1 MPWRGQHEAGML
13 SAERAPYI
21 RDLQNGLLEE
31 GKFLVR
37 RAVLQTAKNNKPFL
51 RLMLADASGHMPA
64 IYFGSAAELKTMAE
78 AARPGKIVRI
88 KGIVEEFQN
97 VKQIKLMKL
106 ERGED
111 GDELSRFWA
120 RTPLSRRQMYG
131 EMREMIQNIA
141 ANELRDICLAF
152 LKDRA
157 FMKLFLEAPA
167 SRQVH
172 HAYIGGLMEHTLNVM
187 KQTAA
192 FIKIYPHADA
202 DLMLA
207 GAFLHDIG
215 KVDEYD
221 FLLNGYD
228 YSEAGRLKGHTLLG
242 YERLTAKL
250 AKSKMHELTRAKLEH
265 VVLAHQGRRTWGAI
279 EEPRFLEAYLVHAAD
294 AIDSTQFIFHDLAV
308 NAQNRATDSAWS
320 EYSKYLGRE
329 IFLR

>member
-1 MPWRGQHEAGML
+1 MSF
-13 SAERAPYI
+13 SAERSPYI
-21 RDLQNGLLEE
+21 RDLQTGLLDE
-31 GKFLVR
+31 GRFLIR

-64 IYFGSAAELKTMAE
+64 IYFGGLSDIKALADFAK
-78 AARPGKIVRI
+78 PGKVVKIQ
-88 KGIVEEFQN
+88 GIVEEFQG
-97 VKQIKLMKL
+97 VKQIKLTKL
-106 ERGED
+106 EPADEKG
-111 GDELSRFWA
+111 ELSRFWA
-120 RTPLSRRQMYG
+120 RTPLSRRQMYS
-131 EMREMIQNIA
+131 EMRDLLQRIGS
-141 ANELRDICLAF
+141 NELREVCLLF

-157 FMKLFLEAPA
+157 FMRLFLEAPA

-187 KQTAA
+187 RTTNAYRGL
-192 FIKIYPHADA
+192 YPHSDG

-221 FLLNGYD
+221 FLVSHYE
-228 YSEAGRLKGHTLLG
+228 YSESGRLKGHTLLS
-242 YERLTAKL
+242 YERLVEKL
-250 AKSKMHELTRAKLEH
+250 ALLKMHPLTRAKLEH
-265 VVLAHQGRRTWGAI
+265 IILAHQGKRIWGAV

-294 AIDSTQFIFHDLAV
+294 AVDSTQFIYHEL
-308 NAQNRATDSAWS
+308 QRSAASRSGESGWS

>member
-1 MPWRGQHEAGML
+1 MSF
-13 SAERAPYI
+13 SAERTPFI

-37 RAVLQTAKNNKPFL
+37 RAVLQPAKNNKPFL

-64 IYFGSAAELKTMAE
+64 IYFGAAPDLKKIAE
-78 AARPGKIVRI
+78 VAKPGKIIRI
-88 KGIVEEFQN
+88 QGIVEEFQN
-97 VKQIKLMKL
+97 VKQIKLMKI
-106 ERGED
+106 EAAEP

-120 RTPLSRRQMYG
+120 RTPLSRRQMYT
-131 EMREMIQNIA
+131 EMRQLISAIQS
-141 ANELRDICLAF
+141 NEIRHVAELF

-157 FMKLFLEAPA
+157 FMRLFLEAPA

-187 KQTAA
+187 RSAA
-192 FIKIYPHADA
+192 AMVKLYPHADG

-215 KVDEYD
+215 KIDEYN
-221 FLLNGYD
+221 FLLSHYEH
-228 YSEAGRLKGHTLLG
+228 SEAGKLKGHTLLG
-242 YERLTAKL
+242 YERLTQKL
-250 AKSKMHELTRAKLEH
+250 NQVKMYPLTRAKLEH
-265 VVLAHQGRRTWGAI
+265 VVLAHQGKKHWGAI

-294 AIDSTQFIFHDLAV
+294 AIDSTQFIFYDLART
-308 NAQNRATDSAWS
+308 AQNRATDAAWS

>member
-1 MPWRGQHEAGML
+1 MSF

-37 RAVLQTAKNNKPFL
+37 RAVLQSAKNNKPFL

-64 IYFGSAAELKTMAE
+64 IYFGAAGELKSMAEL
-78 AARPGKIVRI
+78 ARPGKIIRI
-88 KGIVEEFQN
+88 KGIVEEYQN
-97 VKQIKLMKL
+97 VKQIKLMKV
-106 ERGED
+106 EAAD
-111 GDELSRFWA
+111 DTDELSRFWA
-120 RTPLSRRQMYG
+120 RTPLSRRQMYA
-131 EMREMIQNIA
+131 EMRDMIQAIHG
-141 ANELRDICLAF
+141 NELREICLAF

-157 FMKLFLEAPA
+157 FMKLFLEAPS

-221 FLLNGYD
+221 FLLSRYD

-250 AKSKMHELTRAKLEH
+250 ARVKMHELTRAKLEH
-265 VVLAHQGRRTWGAI
+265 VVLSHQGKRIWGAI

-294 AIDSTQFIFHDLAV
+294 AIDSTQFIFQDIRR
-308 NAQNRATDSAWS
+308 NQENRSADSPWS